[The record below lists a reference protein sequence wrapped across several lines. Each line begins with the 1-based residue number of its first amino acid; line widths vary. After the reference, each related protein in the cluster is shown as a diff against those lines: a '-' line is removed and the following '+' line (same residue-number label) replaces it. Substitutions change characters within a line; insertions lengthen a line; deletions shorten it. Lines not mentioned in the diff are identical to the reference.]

1 MNSVKEITIT
11 IPSST
16 EFVGPV
22 VKFFDALFGEKGIKE
37 PATTNVTTS
46 VIEAIGNAITHGNK
60 GDISKTIGIFITL
73 RQKKMTIKV
82 QDQGEGFD
90 DSSLPDPLAPEN
102 LLNLSGRGIFFMKS
116 LMDRVEFKCNGNGST
131 VIMEKTF
138 QQSLE

>member
-1 MNSVKEITIT
+1 MKAITIT

-22 VKFFDALFGEKGIKE
+22 VKFFDALFVEKGIKD

-60 GDISKTIGIFITL
+60 GDISKTVDVCIKL
-73 RQKKMTIKV
+73 HQKSMIIEV
-82 QDQGEGFD
+82 QDQGKGFD
-90 DSSLPDPLAPEN
+90 YEDLPDPLAPEN
-102 LLNLSGRGIFFMKS
+102 LLKLSGRGIFFMKS
-116 LMDRVEFKCNGNGST
+116 LMDSVQFKCNGHGST
-131 VIMEKTF
+131 VIMEKLF

>member
-22 VKFFDALFGEKGIKE
+22 VKFFDALFGEKEIKE

>member
-1 MNSVKEITIT
+1 MKEITIT

-22 VKFFDALFGEKGIKE
+22 VKFFDTLFVEKGIKE

-60 GDISKTIGIFITL
+60 GDISKTIDIFIKL
-73 RQKKMTIKV
+73 HRKKIIIEV
-82 QDQGEGFD
+82 QDHGEGFD
-90 DSSLPDPLAPEN
+90 YADLPDPLAPEN
-102 LLNLSGRGIFFMKS
+102 LLKLSGRGIFFMKS
-116 LMDRVEFKCNGNGST
+116 LMDSVQFKCNGNGSK
-131 VIMEKTF
+131 VIMEKMF

>member
-1 MNSVKEITIT
+1 MNSVKKITIS

-22 VKFFDALFGEKGIKE
+22 VKFFDAMFVEKGIKE
-37 PATTNVTTS
+37 PITTNVTTS

-60 GDISKTIGIFITL
+60 GDLSKKIDILIKL
-73 RQKKMTIKV
+73 QQQKLIIEV

-90 DSSLPDPLAPEN
+90 DTSLPDPLAPEN

-116 LMDRVEFKCNGNGST
+116 LMDSVQFRFNGNGAK
-131 VIMEKTF
+131 VIMEKMF
-138 QQSLE
+138 SHNIE